1 MDIAI
6 KFFNGFRKKNV
17 DKVVKSI
24 RKISIGRLRA
34 SFSENMVLFVIL
46 NGFLNRSTLSAEK
59 FLDLIF
65 EHLGL
70 DFLKVRLWIIGK

>member
-34 SFSENMVLFVIL
+34 SFSDNMVPFVIL
-46 NGFLNRSTLSAEK
+46 NGFFKLFNTIS
-59 FLDLIF
+59 
-65 EHLGL
+65 
-70 DFLKVRLWIIGK
+70 

>member
-34 SFSENMVLFVIL
+34 SFSGNMVPFVIL
-46 NGFLNRSTLSAEK
+46 NSFFKSFNIIAEK

-65 EHLGL
+65 GCLGL
-70 DFLKVRLWIIGK
+70 DFSKVRL